1 MKRRESFGPG
11 DLAIQNVSTSN
22 LISGGASAD
31 YDTLKEI
38 EDKIKQLEAGG
49 VAVDK
54 TLSIENMPADAGAVG
69 ELKEDLDEVD
79 ARLSESITNNLGV
92 KSDNLY
98 NPQNDT
104 YGYGINS
111 SGALVQN
118 ELRRYSELIHLP
130 TRTFISFKTASTA
143 TSADGVLFIALYSA
157 DGTFRKR
164 YDVGGT
170 DLHEFGGISYDA
182 YIRLVS
188 HRDAEP
194 YMVNYGRE
202 LKEYLKYGFNYVDD
216 IVTEDKQN
224 EAITDALKVD
234 VSEDITKNVITQ
246 YYINCNYSIG
256 TVINTDSPQKSN
268 AWAYV
273 LTEVKSGDKFEITGE
288 GGELPRLWAFLDK
301 DKKLISVAD
310 INAKAV
316 GLILVAD
323 RDGYF
328 IVNTNITTAVGYS
341 VKRNVEK
348 SVTNIVR
355 DSMKIKNNV
364 VHIAPIPSKS
374 FVSSD
379 STLSFD
385 SLTGTNTVYSNII
398 SYIDDAIEG
407 QTDYAN
413 KKVLGKDASNSIDI
427 IFYELLQK
435 DIIFGSSASSMS
447 EEYDMNKPKIII
459 VAGQHGAE
467 KGSQYAIAYLIDLLC
482 NHWAESE
489 VLEYLRFNT
498 DLILIP
504 SANPWG
510 TTNNKQYNYNQVN
523 INRNWDY
530 KFEVEGTKGDDY
542 YSGET
547 AFSEPE
553 VRYIRDLM
561 QDNKNA
567 ILCLDYHT
575 NGSSGNDYR
584 SLCWLSVPNE
594 SNIMPG
600 DYDNIMYEH
609 IRNMS
614 NIGNKEFNQMQNVDV
629 LFGYASKSS
638 SNGMMKGYGNSI
650 GIPTMTIEAS
660 MKLPTESVYHSAMNN
675 RFNTESI
682 INWVTTFLKHI

>member
-1 MKRRESFGPG
+1 MGVR
-11 DLAIQNVSTSN
+11 IQELPETTGINKEDVLIVEDGQGTKKGTVQQLDEALGVS
-22 LISGGASAD
+22 
-31 YDTLKEI
+31 
-38 EDKIKQLEAGG
+38 Q
-49 VAVDK
+49 
-54 TLSIENMPADAGAVG
+54 
-69 ELKEDLDEVD
+69 LKEDL
-79 ARLSESITNNLGV
+79 TNNLGV

-98 NPQNDT
+98 NPKNDT

-111 SGALVQN
+111 SGTLVQN

-130 TRTFISFKTASTA
+130 TREYISFKTASTA
-143 TSADGVLFIALYSA
+143 TSADGVLFVALYSA

-170 DLHEFGGISYDA
+170 NVHDVGGISYDA
-182 YIRLVS
+182 YIKLVS
-188 HRDAEP
+188 HRDTEP

-224 EAITDALKVD
+224 KAITDALKVD
-234 VSEDITKNVITQ
+234 VFEDITKNVITQ

-268 AWAYV
+268 AWAYI

-288 GGELPRLWAFLDK
+288 GGESPRLWAFLDK

-323 RDGYF
+323 KDGYL
-328 IVNTNITTAVGYS
+328 IVNMNITVGYS

-355 DSMKIKNNV
+355 DSMEIKNNV
-364 VHIAPIPSKS
+364 VHVAPIPTKS

-379 STLSFD
+379 ITLSFD
-385 SLTGTNTVYSNII
+385 SLTGKNTVYSNII

-447 EEYDMNKPKIII
+447 KEYDMNKPKIII

-489 VLEYLRFNT
+489 VLEYLRFST

-523 INRNWDY
+523 TNRNWDY
-530 KFEVEGTKGDDY
+530 KFEVEGIKGDDY

-561 QDNKNA
+561 QDNNNA
-567 ILCLDYHT
+567 VLCLDYHT

-594 SNIMPG
+594 SNIMLG

-682 INWVTTFLKHI
+682 INWVMTFLKHI